1 MAIHITKATI
11 NDIKAIINYMWDEE
25 KRHFE
30 ENWKDEEHDRNYEHI
45 FEILQRVDL
54 ALTDTD
60 ALSKQ

>member
-30 ENWKDEEHDRNYEHI
+30 ESWKLDEHDRNYEHI

-60 ALSKQ
+60 LLPKQ

>member
-1 MAIHITKATI
+1 MAIHISTATI

-30 ENWKDEEHDRNYEHI
+30 ENWKIEEHDRSYEHI

-60 ALSKQ
+60 LLPKQ